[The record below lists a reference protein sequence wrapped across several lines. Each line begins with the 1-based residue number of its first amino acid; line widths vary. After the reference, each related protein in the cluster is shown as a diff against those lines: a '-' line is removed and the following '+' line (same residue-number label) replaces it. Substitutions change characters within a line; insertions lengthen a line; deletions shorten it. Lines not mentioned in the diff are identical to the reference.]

1 MTPRRSLVVLGIF
14 LAGCAADGR
23 NLRPGV
29 SDAAAV
35 RADMGA
41 PAEVVRLPD
50 GGEAWFY
57 PRGRVGRQTYR
68 AELGADGRV
77 RSVEQVLDDAH
88 FNRIVAGKSTGDDV
102 RRLIGPPDHE
112 YRGKAETVLQYHY
125 FWAPD
130 SPWAVHVGIGDDGI
144 VTGLARLS
152 ELDAGSR
159 GN

>member
-68 AELGADGRV
+68 AELGADGRL
-77 RSVEQVLDDAH
+77 RGVEQVLDDRH
-88 FNRIVAGKSTGDDV
+88 FERIVAGKSTGEEV
-102 RRLIGPPDHE
+102 RRLLGSPAQQ
-112 YRGKAETVLQYHY
+112 YRGNNETVWEYHY
-125 FWAPD
+125 VWTPD
-130 SPWAVHVGIGDDGI
+130 WPWRLHIGVGGDGV

-152 ELDAGSR
+152 ELDG
-159 GN
+159 GNRD

>member
-1 MTPRRSLVVLGIF
+1 MKRALVVAGIF

-23 NLRPGV
+23 HLRPGV

-35 RADMGA
+35 RAQMGT
-41 PAEVVRLPD
+41 PALGVLLP
-50 GGEAWFY
+50 GGGDAWFY
-57 PRGRVGRQTYR
+57 PRGRVARQTYR

-88 FNRIVAGKSTGDDV
+88 FNRIVAGKSTRDDV
-102 RRLIGPPDHE
+102 RRLIGPADQE
-112 YRGKAETVLQYHY
+112 YRGNAETVLQYHY
-125 FWAPD
+125 FWVPD